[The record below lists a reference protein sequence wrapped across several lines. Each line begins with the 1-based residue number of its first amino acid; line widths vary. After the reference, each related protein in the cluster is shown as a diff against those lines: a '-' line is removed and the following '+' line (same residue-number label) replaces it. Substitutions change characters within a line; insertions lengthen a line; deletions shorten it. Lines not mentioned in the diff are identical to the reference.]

1 MGGGKLAALSAAS
14 AVVPVVAGV
23 GTTVLLVTS
32 SVSSGQPKL
41 SFDLAYLQKNKH
53 QLYKH

>member
-53 QLYKH
+53 QIY